1 METEPNSKTNQ
12 SSVIND
18 TLLNSEFIGY
28 INTLSQAILEFYKVS
43 KNINLN
49 KELLINYGKKEINNE
64 NILNDNTINNNNI
77 ENNKNI
83 NFIELIKTLAEI
95 FNELEYNNTSQ
106 QKNLSNFFEDSKILF
121 KKLREKRK
129 EIIIESKTRTH
140 TQVSTSSRNSLE
152 RGKGIYDENQNEEF
166 LKSYSNRIIND
177 KNQKKVVSNSCKKRS
192 NTNKSEIGKKNVII
206 KGKNLNRNNKLINEE
221 YFTEPD
227 NILNSVSEY
236 GVKNPIGNII
246 HISSNELSRLRSI
259 NKRLSSELR
268 KYKSKTV
275 DKIEGINNQN
285 NNNFNN
291 FEKINI
297 YIKDKDKIIST
308 LKKEMN
314 QSSQNY
320 KVVINKYKNEI
331 MKLKKENSNLKK
343 NNNSASYNKNE
354 LDKSMM
360 SRLSNLIKENRQLKD
375 NLEEIKMANL
385 QSEFN
390 TKVVKSLYFP
400 ESNESKE
407 NQYLR
412 KKIKVYE
419 DKFQQKQTE
428 IKDLNY
434 KIMLL
439 KKRYED
445 EKLNLNKKYSE
456 ISVNL
461 MNKEKEIMNLQKQYY
476 SNNNTLKNVKQKLNV
491 NINENN
497 DINFQEIKDE
507 YEKKLAIFNNKII
520 ELESNLEKNKK
531 LKLEQNQQLTILNKQ
546 IKEKDSKLLQQNY
559 QIEQIKSNL
568 SSQKME
574 NQRLLKQ
581 IQDLNI
587 IQQNNENINNLNE
600 KLEEQ
605 QNLNNDLNDE
615 ISKIKNDNELLKNKI
630 LSNEKK
636 ISQLN
641 EFENLKKTKEKELD
655 NLKNEIQSLKF
666 ENEKLNFVIKHLKEE
681 GLGNNL
687 KKMKKQTQEIEG
699 LKQTIQKL
707 QQEREKGDSELNT
720 LKRENEKIKNQIVRL
735 SKTLPEE
742 YSDLQ
747 KQFKDLETKYIA
759 LKNKNPNSQTPKKN
773 KNEENQEDKFNKE
786 LTEAKK
792 EIEQLK
798 KKNVELVTQ
807 LEDKEINKNYYD
819 NRSEDANKSNY
830 EEEFDLRKMAK
841 GARDKNRSQD
851 INIDY
856 PGIQTYKEKVRE
868 LEFYYNSLENLVKK
882 LLLTIQ
888 CNPKNKTYVAEL
900 CRIVGFDLE
909 TTNKILT
916 NKNKNFI
923 LGLFSK
929 Q

>member
-1 METEPNSKTNQ
+1 
-12 SSVIND
+12 
-18 TLLNSEFIGY
+18 
-28 INTLSQAILEFYKVS
+28 
-43 KNINLN
+43 
-49 KELLINYGKKEINNE
+49 
-64 NILNDNTINNNNI
+64 
-77 ENNKNI
+77 
-83 NFIELIKTLAEI
+83 
-95 FNELEYNNTSQ
+95 
-106 QKNLSNFFEDSKILF
+106 
-121 KKLREKRK
+121 
-129 EIIIESKTRTH
+129 
-140 TQVSTSSRNSLE
+140 
-152 RGKGIYDENQNEEF
+152 
-166 LKSYSNRIIND
+166 
-177 KNQKKVVSNSCKKRS
+177 
-192 NTNKSEIGKKNVII
+192 
-206 KGKNLNRNNKLINEE
+206 
-221 YFTEPD
+221 
-227 NILNSVSEY
+227 
-236 GVKNPIGNII
+236 
-246 HISSNELSRLRSI
+246 
-259 NKRLSSELR
+259 
-268 KYKSKTV
+268 
-275 DKIEGINNQN
+275 
-285 NNNFNN
+285 
-291 FEKINI
+291 
-297 YIKDKDKIIST
+297 
-308 LKKEMN
+308 
-314 QSSQNY
+314 
-320 KVVINKYKNEI
+320 
-331 MKLKKENSNLKK
+331 
-343 NNNSASYNKNE
+343 
-354 LDKSMM
+354 
-360 SRLSNLIKENRQLKD
+360 
-375 NLEEIKMANL
+375 
-385 QSEFN
+385 
-390 TKVVKSLYFP
+390 
-400 ESNESKE
+400 
-407 NQYLR
+407 
-412 KKIKVYE
+412 
-419 DKFQQKQTE
+419 
-428 IKDLNY
+428 
-434 KIMLL
+434 
-439 KKRYED
+439 
-445 EKLNLNKKYSE
+445 
-456 ISVNL
+456 
-461 MNKEKEIMNLQKQYY
+461 
-476 SNNNTLKNVKQKLNV
+476 
-491 NINENN
+491 
-497 DINFQEIKDE
+497 
-507 YEKKLAIFNNKII
+507 
-520 ELESNLEKNKK
+520 
-531 LKLEQNQQLTILNKQ
+531 
-546 IKEKDSKLLQQNY
+546 
-559 QIEQIKSNL
+559 
-568 SSQKME
+568 ME

-641 EFENLKKTKEKELD
+641 EFENLKKTKEKEMD
-655 NLKNEIQSLKF
+655 DLKNEIQSLKF
-666 ENEKLNFVIKHLKEE
+666 ENEKLNFVIKHLREE

-687 KKMKKQTQEIEG
+687 EKMKKQTQEIEG

-747 KQFKDLETKYIA
+747 KQYKDLETKYIA